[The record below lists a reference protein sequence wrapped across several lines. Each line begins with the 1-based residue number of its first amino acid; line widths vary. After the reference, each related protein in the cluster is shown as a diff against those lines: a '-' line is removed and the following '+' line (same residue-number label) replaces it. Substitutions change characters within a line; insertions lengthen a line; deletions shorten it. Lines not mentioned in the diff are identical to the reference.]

1 MDQFEAL
8 KVEIER
14 LNRELAQTSSEKI
27 QSAQYGL
34 VLLDEKEELQK
45 KFDELETLY
54 ETTKKD
60 LEQLRDAFMKS
71 QNIQKESASS
81 GIEQEERLLQENA
94 FKEANFTSIL
104 QELQKEIK
112 SIKNE
117 LEREQAEKERLA
129 IENTDLIKQVEI
141 IDWEKKNLKSELK
154 DLKMRET
161 RLFNDNN
168 ELEEENISLQKQISM
183 LKCSQIDFESS
194 KHEVRTLKEEIQ
206 AIQMQLEEVENL
218 KKIAERQVISWI
230 ELIGFTLIFYVCRCK
245 RRLKLYNRKENKS
258 MQ

>member
-117 LEREQAEKERLA
+117 LEREQTEKERLA

-183 LKCSQIDFESS
+183 LKCYIFECLCVQCLCYCHRLQRKIIDFLFSIDTIQICSEFRWRCES
-194 KHEVRTLKEEIQ
+194 LKNANIT
-206 AIQMQLEEVENL
+206 
-218 KKIAERQVISWI
+218 S
-230 ELIGFTLIFYVCRCK
+230 
-245 RRLKLYNRKENKS
+245 
-258 MQ
+258 